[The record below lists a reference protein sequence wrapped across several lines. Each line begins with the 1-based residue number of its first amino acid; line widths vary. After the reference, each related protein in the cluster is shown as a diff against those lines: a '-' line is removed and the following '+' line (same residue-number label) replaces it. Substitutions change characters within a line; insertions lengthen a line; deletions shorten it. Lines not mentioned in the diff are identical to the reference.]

1 MNYDTDVIMR
11 SEVVADCYGGDSCD
25 QVTKTFETY
34 CEGDMDSDTHT
45 EDIVIKLSD
54 LPPGAIIKAEYPC
67 CPECGDPRSDECE
80 TNEHGTM
87 SIVGHGTVCECGFD
101 WQEWVLSRYS

>member
-11 SEVVADCYGGDSCD
+11 SEVVADCYGGDSCE

-54 LPPGAIIKAEYPC
+54 LPPGKNGCWAGILK
-67 CPECGDPRSDECE
+67 
-80 TNEHGTM
+80 
-87 SIVGHGTVCECGFD
+87 
-101 WQEWVLSRYS
+101 L